1 MAPDTTSIL
10 VGVPEELTFEAE
22 ISPGM
27 TSRQV
32 VDLARLAE
40 DAGFDRLGISDVV
53 FWPDCFVLLGLV
65 ARETSR
71 VQLGPMVTNPYSRH
85 PAVMAGIMATLQDAS
100 DGRAFL
106 GIGVGAGLEAV
117 GETYP
122 RPVAHVREAIQVI
135 RALLRGEEVT
145 FAGDTVSV
153 ERSRMVGPVAPVP
166 IAVGSRSPQIMRLAG
181 ELADTALV
189 GGRFLSADIAAQYR
203 AWIAEGAAR
212 VGRDPAEVEV
222 APRLTLCV
230 SRDGDLAR
238 RSVKRYVAHY
248 AAIIRPAALDLDP
261 AWLARVEAALAR
273 STGWYFDLD
282 RHDDPEID
290 TLIDDDLVRHFAVAG
305 TPDECV
311 ALAQGVLDLGF
322 TSASFNLAAP
332 LRGSLYEGL
341 RETLELSGEV
351 VDGLRGRRGGRND

>member
-1 MAPDTTSIL
+1 
-10 VGVPEELTFEAE
+10 LTFEAE

-32 VDLARLAE
+32 VDLARVAE
-40 DAGFDRLGISDVV
+40 RAGFDRLGISDVV

-65 ARETSR
+65 ATATDRI
-71 VQLGPMVTNPYSRH
+71 QLGPMVTNPFSRH
-85 PAVMAGIMATLQDAS
+85 PAVLAGIMATLQDAS
-100 DGRAFL
+100 AGRAFL

-122 RPVAHVREAIQVI
+122 RPVTMLRESIAVI
-135 RALLRGEEVT
+135 RRLLAGDEVD
-145 FAGDTVSV
+145 FAGEMVRV

-166 IAVGSRSPQIMRLAG
+166 IAIGSRSPQVMRLAG
-181 ELADTALV
+181 EVADTALV
-189 GGRFLSADIAAQYR
+189 GGRFLDATIAGQYR
-203 AWIAEGAAR
+203 DWIAEGAAR
-212 VGRDPAEVEV
+212 VGRDPGSVEI

-230 SRDGDLAR
+230 SHDGDLAR

-248 AAIIRPAALDLDP
+248 VAIIRPAALDLDP

-282 RHDDPEID
+282 RYDDPEID

-311 ALAQGVLDLGF
+311 DLARAVLALGF

-332 LRGSLYEGL
+332 MRATLYDGL
-341 RETLELSGEV
+341 RETLELSADV
-351 VDGLRGRRGGRND
+351 LVGLRRTATASAGGLVDVP